1 MLKKVIFF
9 LFVNQF
15 VFSQQLDFDF
25 YIGER
30 KETKTFS
37 FKYIQQGILNLDSN
51 MNISATI
58 EAFKL
63 SYKTKNNFNSYL
75 TLFSTRTFFSGKKND
90 KLNTLSSILNPF
102 GGSLNLNIH
111 SLIPIKV
118 KEDLNLSLGFKIQLV
133 HYISSTYQF

>member
-15 VFSQQLDFDF
+15 IFSQQLDFDF

-51 MNISATI
+51 TNISATI
-58 EAFKL
+58 
-63 SYKTKNNFNSYL
+63 
-75 TLFSTRTFFSGKKND
+75 
-90 KLNTLSSILNPF
+90 
-102 GGSLNLNIH
+102 
-111 SLIPIKV
+111 
-118 KEDLNLSLGFKIQLV
+118 
-133 HYISSTYQF
+133 